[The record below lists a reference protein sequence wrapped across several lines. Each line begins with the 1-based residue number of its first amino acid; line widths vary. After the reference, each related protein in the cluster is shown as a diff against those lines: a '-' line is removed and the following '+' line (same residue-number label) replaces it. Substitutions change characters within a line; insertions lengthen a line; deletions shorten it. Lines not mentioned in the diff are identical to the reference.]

1 MHPLFVFIYFFIY
14 SPLNC
19 EQDTPVNGNLTNG
32 SRNGTTW
39 CCSAKL
45 LKMEKYHD

>member
-1 MHPLFVFIYFFIY
+1 MKVSASRYSFFRFSLFFFFN

-32 SRNGTTW
+32 SNNETT
-39 CCSAKL
+39 
-45 LKMEKYHD
+45 